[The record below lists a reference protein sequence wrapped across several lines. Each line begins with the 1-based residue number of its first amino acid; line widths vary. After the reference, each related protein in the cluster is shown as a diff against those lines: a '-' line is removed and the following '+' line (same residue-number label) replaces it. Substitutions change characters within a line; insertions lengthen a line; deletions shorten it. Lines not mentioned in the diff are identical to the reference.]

1 MTVAANAA
9 LSHRP
14 QAEVQRWG
22 AGETDSILSNSTPPH
37 CLFFFFVLRSN
48 WCRLKWH
55 HLRHVVTPCA
65 APIGR
70 TKNVL
75 YNRFSTHAVRCK
87 QSLTQD
93 FQFMKPHFTTMLT
106 ANIFRTILLHS
117 VLFNDKLWS
126 LLLKH
131 SHWTS
136 PDSQEFNIYMATLKL
151 DSSIT
156 TLIKSILIGLTE
168 TRVDFYFG
176 VVLECVHRGVR
187 VHDRCLLTCLLCQLN
202 KVSLSDVFMDGFCC
216 HRLPK

>member
-1 MTVAANAA
+1 MFGLFNVLQLPSRLCCSSGWINLTSFSGVMTVAANAA

-37 CLFFFFVLRSN
+37 CLFFFFRPQIQLMSTQ
-48 WCRLKWH
+48 
-55 HLRHVVTPCA
+55 VTSPETRCHTLCSSHWA
-65 APIGR
+65 YKKCSIQLFP
-70 TKNVL
+70 
-75 YNRFSTHAVRCK
+75 THAVRCK

-117 VLFNDKLWS
+117 VLFNNKLWS

-156 TLIKSILIGLTE
+156 TLIKSIWL
-168 TRVDFYFG
+168 V
-176 VVLECVHRGVR
+176 
-187 VHDRCLLTCLLCQLN
+187 
-202 KVSLSDVFMDGFCC
+202 
-216 HRLPK
+216 

>member
-1 MTVAANAA
+1 MQPYATGLKQRCTGEEQVRQTPSFLTQHPHTVF
-9 LSHRP
+9 
-14 QAEVQRWG
+14 
-22 AGETDSILSNSTPPH
+22 
-37 CLFFFFVLRSN
+37 FFFFVLRSN

-75 YNRFSTHAVRCK
+75 YNCFSTHAVRCK

-93 FQFMKPHFTTMLT
+93 FQFMKPHFTTVLT
-106 ANIFRTILLHS
+106 ADIFRTILLHS
-117 VLFNDKLWS
+117 VSFNDKLWS